1 MGRDFGFGL
10 GVFEKIWGC
19 FDKRFSIDYGVQP
32 ENNLMVSEMDRV
44 LIHLFVICL
53 LCVAINLFMS
63 FAFVCLILT
72 A

>member
-1 MGRDFGFGL
+1 MYSKRFGD
-10 GVFEKIWGC
+10 V
-19 FDKRFSIDYGVQP
+19 FDKRFSIDYGVQT

-44 LIHLFVICL
+44 VIHLFVICL

-63 FAFVCLILT
+63 FVFVCLILT